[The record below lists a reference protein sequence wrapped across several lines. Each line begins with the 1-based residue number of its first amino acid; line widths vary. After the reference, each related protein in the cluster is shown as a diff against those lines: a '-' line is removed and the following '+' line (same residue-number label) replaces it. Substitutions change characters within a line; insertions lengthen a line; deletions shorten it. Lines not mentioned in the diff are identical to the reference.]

1 MTITIST
8 RAVALA
14 VSDAIMKVVGHLE
27 GISYPL
33 YLYGNPDAER

>member
-8 RAVALA
+8 RAIALA
-14 VSDAIMKVVGHLE
+14 ISDALEKLVGHIE

-33 YLYGNPDAER
+33 YLYGDPTAER